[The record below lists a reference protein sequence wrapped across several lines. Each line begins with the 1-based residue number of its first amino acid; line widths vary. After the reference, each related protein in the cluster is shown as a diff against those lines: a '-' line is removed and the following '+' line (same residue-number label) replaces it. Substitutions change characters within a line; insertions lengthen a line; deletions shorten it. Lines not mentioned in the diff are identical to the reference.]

1 MENMKLACSEVY
13 CILEI
18 LGDNYKNK
26 LPTKFLDF
34 INQNRSVDYFLNI
47 DGEDYENLN
56 ISKDALILVSFLNL
70 KYWVEDEEEKLRLI
84 EIYKKND
91 EKRNELINK
100 YNNAN
105 WLNQAKYEENTIEN
119 SNTDPETSNT
129 NIDTQ
134 EELNEENRK
143 EQGKELVEIKKD
155 SIFDKIK
162 KIIKKFFYKK
172 KE

>member
-18 LGDNYKNK
+18 LGDSYKNK
-26 LPTKFLDF
+26 LPTKFLEF
-34 INQNRSVDYFLNI
+34 INQNRSLDYSLNI
-47 DGEDYENLN
+47 DGEDYDNLN
-56 ISKDALILVSFLNL
+56 ISKDALVLVSFLNL
-70 KYWVEDEEEKLRLI
+70 KYWVEDEEEKKRLI

-91 EKRNELINK
+91 EKRSELQNK
-100 YNNAN
+100 YNVSNGLIQN
-105 WLNQAKYEENTIEN
+105 LNEKSEIEI
-119 SNTDPETSNT
+119 PK
-129 NIDTQ
+129 
-134 EELNEENRK
+134 EELENNEIAIKEEVEKNTK
-143 EQGKELVEIKKD
+143 EQGKELIEVKKD